1 MTPARAAR
9 GAQGPGRRLRTQLL
23 LSFAAVAFV
32 ALAAAGST
40 VVWLMLGYR
49 TQALEQRLRDAAG
62 SAGAAA
68 AAMER
73 QGADPES
80 VAAGVAAQV
89 PFPAAQ
95 VLVLD
100 AGGAVL
106 AQQAVSESTSTSTP
120 TTRPASFA
128 GLRIQVPAIQPPA
141 DSGPPGAL
149 PGPEP
154 VVIWTG
160 NGVTA
165 GPQGYLLVACPF
177 PRAPRPGSQPALSPP
192 QAGQAGQALSNERP
206 AGPPG
211 LLEPRPEA
219 RTLRLVLA
227 IPQHSLPSA
236 WAELAPGLAAA
247 GALALLAAAAVA
259 WWLAASITRPVQAVT
274 QAARRLARGQ
284 PHQPVPERGAEEIAQ
299 LARSF
304 NTMAHEV
311 EQSDRTLRD
320 FVADAS
326 HELRTPLTTIHGF
339 SQAVVEGV
347 LPAPPDTQD
356 AVRHIHREADRMRS
370 LVEDLLLL
378 SKVESHQPPGA
389 ASAVDLAEL
398 LDTIA
403 QRLQPVV
410 RQREQQ
416 MVLHLPQ
423 TLLTTGD
430 ASQLERLFG
439 NLIDNAAKYAPAG
452 GTITV
457 RATLEPGPAPRITVS
472 VHNTGSH
479 IPPAALPHI
488 FERFFRVDKSRAR
501 EVAGSG
507 LGLAIARE
515 VALRHGGSI
524 QALSDPQT
532 GTTFV
537 VTLPATSLTALQRN
551 DRCLTTASP
560 TPGAPDGVPS

>member
-1 MTPARAAR
+1 M
-9 GAQGPGRRLRTQLL
+9 
-23 LSFAAVAFV
+23 
-32 ALAAAGST
+32 
-40 VVWLMLGYR
+40 
-49 TQALEQRLRDAAG
+49 
-62 SAGAAA
+62 
-68 AAMER
+68 
-73 QGADPES
+73 
-80 VAAGVAAQV
+80 
-89 PFPAAQ
+89 
-95 VLVLD
+95 
-100 AGGAVL
+100 
-106 AQQAVSESTSTSTP
+106 
-120 TTRPASFA
+120 
-128 GLRIQVPAIQPPA
+128 
-141 DSGPPGAL
+141 
-149 PGPEP
+149 
-154 VVIWTG
+154 
-160 NGVTA
+160 
-165 GPQGYLLVACPF
+165 
-177 PRAPRPGSQPALSPP
+177 
-192 QAGQAGQALSNERP
+192 
-206 AGPPG
+206 
-211 LLEPRPEA
+211 
-219 RTLRLVLA
+219 LA

-378 SKVESHQPPGA
+378 SKVESHQPPGT

-479 IPPAALPHI
+479 IPRRGPAPHLRALLPGGQVPRPRGGG
-488 FERFFRVDKSRAR
+488 ER
-501 EVAGSG
+501 AGPG
-507 LGLAIARE
+507 HRPRGRPAPRGQHPGPQRPPD
-515 VALRHGGSI
+515 RHHVRRHP
-524 QALSDPQT
+524 APRHLSHC
-532 GTTFV
+532 
-537 VTLPATSLTALQRN
+537 AQRN

-560 TPGAPDGVPS
+560 TTGAPDGVPS